1 MSLMNELSV
10 TETLSRTYNYL
21 VLTTEYLILT
31 TEYLVL
37 KNEYFVRTTE
47 YLVNPST
54 SYVQLRI
61 LYSVP
66 KTCFSYVHVKFKIL
80 EFYS

>member
-1 MSLMNELSV
+1 MNELSV
-10 TETLSRTYNYL
+10 TETLCRTYNYL
-21 VLTTEYLILT
+21 VLT

-47 YLVNPST
+47 YLVNLST

-66 KTCFSYVHVKFKIL
+66 KTCISYVHVKFKIL